1 MAQLIFIHRQSQF
14 SIPTEK
20 PFLGFVSPRLS
31 RWVSVTLTAVAVWVL
46 VMPVPSH
53 SFPLRLIHPFIQA
66 AAHQSVPI
74 KLSFPSSIIV
84 GASGEFF
91 IADKSEHIIRR
102 LDPQT
107 GQIAIIAG
115 TGSAGFSGDRGP
127 ALKAQLAG
135 PYALALD
142 GDHVLLIADTANQR
156 IRAIDLKTGMI
167 TTVAGN
173 GQADFAGDGGPAT
186 AAALNHPFGVAVDP
200 QGNILITD
208 TLNHRIRRVDRK
220 TGKISTVAGTGKA
233 GFGGDQGPAT
243 AAQLNLPRSLIVDPQ
258 GNIFVSDL
266 GNNRVRRIDAQTG
279 DISTIAG
286 TGTRGF
292 TGDDGPAIEAQ
303 LFEPSGLA
311 WAGDGQ
317 LLIADAAN
325 HRIRRVD
332 FKTGIIVTVAGNG
345 AGGFTGD
352 QGLAPHASLLQPRGI
367 AVDGAGNV
375 VIADS
380 SNHCLRLVKAS
391 DGTISTITGTVAA
404 TPSQ

>member
-1 MAQLIFIHRQSQF
+1 MAQLIFIHRQSQT

-20 PFLGFVSPRLS
+20 PFLGFASPRLS
-31 RWVSVTLTAVAVWVL
+31 RWISFTLTAVAVWVL

-53 SFPLRLIHPFIQA
+53 SFPVRLIHPFIQA
-66 AAHQSVPI
+66 AARQSVPI
-74 KLSFPSSIIV
+74 KLSFPSSVIV
-84 GASGEFF
+84 GPSGEFF

-107 GQIAIIAG
+107 GQITIIAG

-135 PYALALD
+135 PYALAFD
-142 GDHVLLIADTANQR
+142 GDHILLIADTTNQR
-156 IRAIDLKTGMI
+156 IRALDLKTGII

-173 GQADFAGDGGPAT
+173 GQADFAGDGGAAT
-186 AAALNHPFGVAVDP
+186 TAALNHPFGVAVDP
-200 QGNILITD
+200 HGNILITD
-208 TLNHRIRRVDRK
+208 TLNHRIRRVDHK

-266 GNNRVRRIDAQTG
+266 GNNRVRRIDGETG

-286 TGTRGF
+286 TGVRGF
-292 TGDDGPAIEAQ
+292 QGDDGPAIEAQ

-345 AGGFTGD
+345 AGARRQIPDGF
-352 QGLAPHASLLQPRGI
+352 A
-367 AVDGAGNV
+367 
-375 VIADS
+375 
-380 SNHCLRLVKAS
+380 
-391 DGTISTITGTVAA
+391 
-404 TPSQ
+404 